1 MPPGQNPP
9 PRPRA
14 TAGVA
19 PTFAGFVVRL
29 LLYLFLV
36 SLFFSLGGMHKR
48 MGPIQRLIV
57 SVVTSGAN
65 ALGADATADKTIVR
79 TLGAALEINHECTG
93 VFVLLVYGTFVLAYP
108 APWKQRLQGIGLGAV
123 VLTAI
128 NVARLIL
135 LTLIA
140 SRRPAWFAYFHEYFF
155 QGLFIAL
162 LALLASAW
170 TEQVRRATLGRV
182 SA

>member
-1 MPPGQNPP
+1 MPSAKNPP
-9 PRPRA
+9 PRGA
-14 TAGVA
+14 TASGA
-19 PTFAGFVVRL
+19 TPTFTGFVVRL
-29 LLYLFLV
+29 LAYLFVV
-36 SLFFSLGGMHKR
+36 SLFFSLGGLHKR

-65 ALGADATADKTIVR
+65 ALGADATADQTIVR
-79 TLGAALEINHECTG
+79 THAAALDINHECTG

-108 APWKQRLQGIGLGAV
+108 SPWKQRWQGIGLGLV
-123 VLTAI
+123 VLTLI
-128 NVARLIL
+128 NIARLVL
-135 LTLIA
+135 LTVIA

-162 LALLASAW
+162 LALLASMW
-170 TEQVRRATLGRV
+170 TEQVRRATLGRI